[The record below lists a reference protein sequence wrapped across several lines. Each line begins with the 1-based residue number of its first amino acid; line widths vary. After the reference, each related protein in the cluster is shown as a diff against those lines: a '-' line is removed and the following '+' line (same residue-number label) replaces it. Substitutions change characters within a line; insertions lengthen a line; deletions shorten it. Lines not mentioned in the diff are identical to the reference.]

1 MAVNQEFKN
10 LINRIKYE
18 YSLNQSQIADRL
30 GVKKT
35 YLSDMINGRVPY
47 NETMNKKINDVF
59 PLPPMNKVH
68 IQKEDTLEIST
79 SDIEEG
85 DYSGT
90 LVYDMDATCGT
101 DGRDIYFTQEDIIGS
116 VNLPG
121 INKESKI
128 IRANGDSMEPKVYDG
143 NMVVI
148 REIHN
153 WDDIFYGQMYLILLD
168 EYWMIK

>member
-1 MAVNQEFKN
+1 
-10 LINRIKYE
+10 
-18 YSLNQSQIADRL
+18 
-30 GVKKT
+30 
-35 YLSDMINGRVPY
+35 MINGRVPY
-47 NETMNKKINDVF
+47 NETMNKKVNDVF

-68 IQKEDTLEIST
+68 IQKEDTLKIST
-79 SDIEEG
+79 SDIKEG

-101 DGRDIYFTQEDIIGS
+101 DDRDIYFTQEDIIGS

-153 WDDIFYGQMYLILLD
+153 WDDIFYGQSDFNFYVLNLVSANKDDTQKIIID
-168 EYWMIK
+168 KIRSEINTFITVRNTT